1 MVSDNTITNIVY
13 RKDGIVMN
21 LRQKYK
27 KLKKEN
33 EKLKRLSSLRRPV
46 LYDSHS
52 NAVSTV
58 CAEISFD
65 RYEYSRMI
73 DDDIFDTGDY
83 VRGRLIDEMRD
94 ELLKYTSIDGRLDYV
109 SDRVILRGEL
119 KVVKQKGET
128 NG

>member
-1 MVSDNTITNIVY
+1 
-13 RKDGIVMN
+13 MN

-52 NAVSTV
+52 NSVSTV

-73 DDDIFDTGDY
+73 DDDIFDAKDMIRRELAYMMTDK
-83 VRGRLIDEMRD
+83 
-94 ELLKYTSIDGRLDYV
+94 LLKHISINGRLDYV
-109 SDRVILRGEL
+109 SDRVILCGEL